1 MVDGTR
7 KVHRDLLWP
16 IRVLIVA
23 GAVLVAAAASS
34 HPPYRRADTILSAA

>member
-16 IRVLIVA
+16 LRMLILA
-23 GAVLVAAAASS
+23 GAVLVATAASS
-34 HPPYRRADTILSAA
+34 HPPYRQADTILSAA